1 MHILI
6 WLYFWKLELSFPRE
20 SCFNQLSNML
30 RILST
35 TVYVNTSNTIKKA
48 KIGQILDMT
57 NNILYIL
64 LLNQFKIEHPKFDQS
79 WLSLSYLSIFLI
91 IDKLK

>member
-1 MHILI
+1 
-6 WLYFWKLELSFPRE
+6 
-20 SCFNQLSNML
+20 ML

-79 WLSLSYLSIFLI
+79 WLSLSYLSNMFLI